1 MSATKLQA
9 ERPAPGAEPAKPSLI
24 DPVNGRLWQIALV
37 VLLAATAALM
47 FHLTRGL
54 TFNLDEWTVVT
65 QRRGPG
71 APSLLEPHNEHLT
84 LLFFIVFLGLLKL
97 GGLDAFALMMVPLV
111 ALQLALGYLLFV
123 IAKRR
128 LGAGVAVGVA
138 AFALLSGLAY
148 ENFLIPGQAA
158 QMLSIV
164 AGVGAFALLDSPRTR
179 RTDLALVA
187 LVLVTISSSGLG
199 IPILLGLAVELALT
213 REGRERL
220 WVVAAPFALY
230 LVWYVAYG
238 TNRAGLDELT
248 LSLLWAW
255 TAANHAAG
263 AIIGERQIEPG
274 RDMLIVLLVILA
286 YRAFRVD
293 RAGRVRLAALATI
306 LLTFYGLTAISRHD
320 IAPPS
325 SSRYLTVGVV
335 FLLLMLVEAARGWRI
350 RVWVPF
356 VVLALVW
363 VSFGK
368 ADGNADAIRDG
379 RALFLQ
385 RSDRVRA
392 SLGAVELLGRQRVAP
407 TLEIAPLA
415 APFLEAGPWFDAL
428 DGLRG
433 DPGDSPAEL
442 VGAPADARAFAD
454 DTLMRAGGL
463 RPQPVG
469 GGGAVAFGRA
479 RCTPLQGAIVPRA
492 GVRVE
497 ASASQPLTLRARRF
511 GTDWAM
517 VGVLPIPA
525 GGVVELHPLPD
536 ASPVPYAIQTQEAK
550 RICRLGA

>member
-1 MSATKLQA
+1 M
-9 ERPAPGAEPAKPSLI
+9 
-24 DPVNGRLWQIALV
+24 
-37 VLLAATAALM
+37 
-47 FHLTRGL
+47 
-54 TFNLDEWTVVT
+54 
-65 QRRGPG
+65 
-71 APSLLEPHNEHLT
+71 
-84 LLFFIVFLGLLKL
+84 
-97 GGLDAFALMMVPLV
+97 
-111 ALQLALGYLLFV
+111 
-123 IAKRR
+123 
-128 LGAGVAVGVA
+128 
-138 AFALLSGLAY
+138 
-148 ENFLIPGQAA
+148 
-158 QMLSIV
+158 
-164 AGVGAFALLDSPRTR
+164 
-179 RTDLALVA
+179 
-187 LVLVTISSSGLG
+187 
-199 IPILLGLAVELALT
+199 
-213 REGRERL
+213 
-220 WVVAAPFALY
+220 
-230 LVWYVAYG
+230 
-238 TNRAGLDELT
+238 
-248 LSLLWAW
+248 
-255 TAANHAAG
+255 
-263 AIIGERQIEPG
+263 
-274 RDMLIVLLVILA
+274 
-286 YRAFRVD
+286 
-293 RAGRVRLAALATI
+293 RLAALATI

-442 VGAPADARAFAD
+442 IDAPGDARAFAD

-463 RPQPVG
+463 QLQPVG
-469 GGGAVAFGRA
+469 AGGAVAFGRA

-497 ASASQPLTLRARRF
+497 ATASNAADAARAPLRRGLGDGRRPADPGGRGRRAASAARRLS
-511 GTDWAM
+511 GALRDPD
-517 VGVLPIPA
+517 GRGRNDLPPRRVVASRRQRVQTVSRRLPSARRCRPA
-525 GGVVELHPLPD
+525 
-536 ASPVPYAIQTQEAK
+536 S
-550 RICRLGA
+550 R